1 MRYNQHQTCQTALH
15 SHVEHG
21 THKHTHLPKQCI
33 RQILCQLLV
42 IILRLNQLAYG
53 VGLFVYVCL
62 CICVCVCV
70 RVRVRVCV
78 FICKFKVSV
87 FVHGHTP
94 KLLIISHT
102 HTHADNHTSGARSH
116 LLVHD
121 LSHSILIGV
130 VMKLCLLQRI

>member
-1 MRYNQHQTCQTALH
+1 MCVCVFA
-15 SHVEHG
+15 
-21 THKHTHLPKQCI
+21 
-33 RQILCQLLV
+33 
-42 IILRLNQLAYG
+42 
-53 VGLFVYVCL
+53 YVCA
-62 CICVCVCV
+62 CVCVHVCVHERVYLRVCMFVCV